1 MGKPTPKK
9 STCRLSKEEEIVF
22 VNNGFTPAL
31 QHAVIARGWDRRDIE
46 DFIIRHNHNNK
57 SNIPVPTLT
66 KGMQQEIERQK
77 RASQRNPPRAGRSGT
92 PAQKSTPAVAEG
104 RVKKPHRYRPETAA
118 LREIRR
124 YQRSRDAHQETTFP
138 VLSEGNCSRLQG
150 RCKVPV
156 GCNYGYAGSIGSL
169 PGGTLR
175 GLQPVCHPCKVSHH
189 HAQRYSTGKTHPWQ
203 KIMSRPPSQHQK
215 SRSFQD
221 HPNSPKGESLKSLR
235 CHKIK

>member
-9 STCRLSKEEEIVF
+9 STHRLSKEEEIVF

-31 QHAVIARGWDRRDIE
+31 QHAVIVRGWDKRDIE

-77 RASQRNPPRAGRSGT
+77 RASQRNPPGAGRSGT

-104 RVKKPHRYRPETAA
+104 GVKKPHRYRPGTVA

-124 YQRSRDAHQETTFP
+124 YQKSTEMLIRKLPFQHLVREIAQDFKTDLRFQSAAIMAMQEA
-138 VLSEGNCSRLQG
+138 SEAYL
-150 RCKVPV
+150 V
-156 GCNYGYAGSIGSL
+156 GL
-169 PGGTLR
+169 L
-175 GLQPVCHPCKVSHH
+175 
-189 HAQRYSTGKTHPWQ
+189 
-203 KIMSRPPSQHQK
+203 
-215 SRSFQD
+215 
-221 HPNSPKGESLKSLR
+221 
-235 CHKIK
+235 

>member
-31 QHAVIARGWDRRDIE
+31 QHAVIARGWDKRDIE

-77 RASQRNPPRAGRSGT
+77 RASQRNPPGAGRSGT
-92 PAQKSTPAVAEG
+92 PAQKSTPAVVEG
-104 RVKKPHRYRPETAA
+104 GVKKPHRYRLGTVA

-124 YQRSRDAHQETTFP
+124 YQKSTEMLIRKLPFQCLVREIAQDFKADIRFQSAAIMAICRKHRKPTWWDSSRTPTCVPSMQSESPSCPEIFSWQDASVAKDHELPPLATPKISGPFRTT
-138 VLSEGNCSRLQG
+138 Q
-150 RCKVPV
+150 
-156 GCNYGYAGSIGSL
+156 IL
-169 PGGTLR
+169 PKENL
-175 GLQPVCHPCKVSHH
+175 
-189 HAQRYSTGKTHPWQ
+189 
-203 KIMSRPPSQHQK
+203 
-215 SRSFQD
+215 
-221 HPNSPKGESLKSLR
+221 
-235 CHKIK
+235 